1 MMSRE
6 DLLREL
12 ELLPVWTLRTPQAT
26 PDIKSVSE
34 QIATAVP
41 VEEAISIAFDEDDA
55 APIPIESVPPLATE
69 TVATEPVPQTSQVFK
84 YIASEDGDW
93 LFVLPNI
100 ELPADE
106 ALLLR
111 NILMAMR
118 IKAKPVGMPAETAE
132 VLNLTQP
139 KLVVAMGEVTAQYLL
154 QSTASLSQLRGSVH
168 TWQHVALVATYDL
181 GHLLQTLP
189 DKAKAWD
196 DLCLA
201 MQTLQGLKFVS

>member
-12 ELLPVWTLRTPQAT
+12 ELLPVWTLRTPQAIA
-26 PDIKSVSE
+26 DIQPVSV

-41 VEEAISIAFDEDDA
+41 VDEAVSIAVDEDVA
-55 APIPIESVPPLATE
+55 APIS
-69 TVATEPVPQTSQVFK
+69 TEPVPQTSQVFK
-84 YIASEDGDW
+84 HIASEDGDW

-100 ELPADE
+100 ELLADE

-118 IKAKPVGMPAETAE
+118 IKAKPVEMSTETAE

-139 KLVVAMGEVTAQYLL
+139 KLVVAMGEAAAQYLL
-154 QSTASLSQLRGSVH
+154 QSTASLIQLRGSVH
-168 TWQHVALVATYDL
+168 TWQHLAFVVTYDL

-201 MQTLQGLKFVS
+201 MQTLQRLKIVS

>member
-12 ELLPVWTLRTPQAT
+12 ELLPVWTLRTPQAIA
-26 PDIKSVSE
+26 DIKPVSV
-34 QIATAVP
+34 QIATVVP
-41 VEEAISIAFDEDDA
+41 VDEAVSIAVDEDVA
-55 APIPIESVPPLATE
+55 APISTES
-69 TVATEPVPQTSQVFK
+69 VPQTSQVFK
-84 YIASEDGDW
+84 HIASEDGDW

-100 ELPADE
+100 ELLADE

-118 IKAKPVGMPAETAE
+118 IKAKPVEMPTETAE

-139 KLVVAMGEVTAQYLL
+139 KLVVAMGEAAAQYLL
-154 QSTASLSQLRGSVH
+154 QSTASLTQLRGSVH
-168 TWQHVALVATYDL
+168 TWQHLAFVVTYDL

-201 MQTLQGLKFVS
+201 MQTLQRLKIVS

>member
-12 ELLPVWTLRTPQAT
+12 ELLPVWTLRTPQAIA
-26 PDIKSVSE
+26 DIQPVSV

-41 VEEAISIAFDEDDA
+41 VDEAVSIAVDEDVA
-55 APIPIESVPPLATE
+55 APISTEPVPPLATE
-69 TVATEPVPQTSQVFK
+69 SVPQTSQVFK
-84 YIASEDGDW
+84 HIASEDGDW

-100 ELPADE
+100 ELLADE

-118 IKAKPVGMPAETAE
+118 IKAKPVEMPTETAE

-139 KLVVAMGEVTAQYLL
+139 KLVVAMGEATARYLL
-154 QSTASLSQLRGSVH
+154 QSTASLTQLRGSVH
-168 TWQHVALVATYDL
+168 TWQHLAFVVTYDL

-201 MQTLQGLKFVS
+201 MQTLQRLKIVS